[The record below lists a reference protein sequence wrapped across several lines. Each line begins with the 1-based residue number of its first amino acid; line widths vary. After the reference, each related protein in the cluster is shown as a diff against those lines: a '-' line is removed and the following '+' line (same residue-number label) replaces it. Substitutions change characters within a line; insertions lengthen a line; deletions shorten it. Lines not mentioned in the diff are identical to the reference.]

1 MPCLD
6 RKSTGAWAKRYEKW
20 GAGGIL
26 PSIMDR
32 NETHMKYAL
41 EFTQA
46 ISDTVRLPVVASGG
60 SGKLEHY
67 CERVVGR
74 GGAGAF
80 SYFGFP

>member
-6 RKSTGAWAKRYEKW
+6 RKGAGAWAKRYEKW
-20 GAGGIL
+20 SAGGIL

-32 NETHMKYAL
+32 DETHMKYAL
-41 EFTQA
+41 EFTKA
-46 ISDTVRLPVVASGG
+46 ISDAVRLPVVASGG
-60 SGKLEHY
+60 AGKLEHY

-74 GGAGAF
+74 RAGAL